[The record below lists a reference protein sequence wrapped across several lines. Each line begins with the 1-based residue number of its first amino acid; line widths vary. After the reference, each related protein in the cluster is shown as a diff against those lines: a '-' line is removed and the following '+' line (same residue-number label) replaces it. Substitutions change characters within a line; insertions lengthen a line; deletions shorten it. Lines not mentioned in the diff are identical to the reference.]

1 MRHVST
7 TRVDKKNHG
16 SRPLTTIAVVGNINL
31 DVKTSRIATSPG
43 IMADGETSI
52 EDIHESIGGGGANT
66 AVAAAIMGAR
76 VHFCGCIGSDEL
88 GKRLVRHLRS
98 IGVTPHVKAVPV
110 STGRSIAMSWD
121 NGHRHFISSLPNT
134 ALLDVTAVD
143 VPALARA
150 GCMHLYRADIWFSEP
165 MLYGGN
171 RALFKECRQAGME
184 TSIDVNWDPR
194 WNAGLESGEVRKRI
208 DAVKETLPL
217 ASYVHGNEREI
228 MFFCGSQTIE
238 RAARSLVEWGAA
250 ALIVHKGARG
260 CAAFI
265 NGGWIE
271 IPAVPV
277 SKIVSDTGSGDVFT
291 AAFLVHGRLPLAERL
306 VEAGRAAADHLR
318 GTPSY
323 IPPLEETS

>member
-1 MRHVST
+1 MKLR
-7 TRVDKKNHG
+7 KKTG
-16 SRPLTTIAVVGNINL
+16 FAPLTTIAVVGNINL
-31 DVKTSRIATSPG
+31 DVKTSRIAATPG

-52 EDIHESIGGGGANT
+52 QDIHESIGGGGANT

-76 VHFCGCIGSDEL
+76 VHFCGCVGGDEL

-134 ALLDVTAVD
+134 SLLDVSAVD
-143 VPALARA
+143 VSALARA
-150 GCMHLYRADIWFSEP
+150 GCLHLYRADVWFSEP
-165 MLYGGN
+165 MLFGGN
-171 RALFKECRQAGME
+171 TTLFRESRQAGME

-194 WNAGLESGEVRKRI
+194 WNSGLESAGVQKRI
-208 DAVKETLPL
+208 EAVKEALPL
-217 ASYVHGNEREI
+217 TSYVHGNEREI
-228 MFFCGSQTIE
+228 LSFCGSPTIE
-238 RAARSLVEWGAA
+238 RAARSLVEWGAGA
-250 ALIVHKGARG
+250 VIVHQGARG

-277 SKIVSDTGSGDVFT
+277 ARIVSDTGSGDVFT
-291 AAFLVHGRLPLAERL
+291 AAFLVHGRLALADRLAES
-306 VEAGRAAADHLR
+306 GKAAANHLQ
-318 GTPSY
+318 GTLNY
-323 IPPLEETS
+323 IPSLEG